1 MDLSGN
7 NAKAVLIAVIGIVVI
22 AAVRL
27 VLELIYDRYERR
39 LQKRDPMAVARHRT
53 TFNFAKRMTVCILG
67 IVVAWSVLSLYD
79 ITSQLAK
86 ALLASSAV
94 LALFAGLAFSTP
106 LSNLGSGL
114 LVSFTQPL
122 RLGDRITVGGETGFV
137 EDMAL
142 IYTTLVT
149 DDARRVFIPNTQ
161 LTTNM
166 IINRTIK
173 DPRRAITGRFPV
185 SIDTPIPEARGV
197 LLGAIADL
205 PGTHAR
211 ARPRHGRRD
220 RRPHRVARGSCLR
233 SDRRGCRR
241 ALERSPRARARG
253 VARARLSRELTG
265 VMSCIATRMSQC
277 KT

>member
-205 PGTHAR
+205 PGTHAEH
-211 ARPRHGRRD
+211 ARVTVGEIGD
-220 RRPHRVARGSCLR
+220 RTVWLEAAAYGPIDADVVELSSDLRERGLVALRERGFLAS
-233 SDRRGCRR
+233 
-241 ALERSPRARARG
+241 
-253 VARARLSRELTG
+253 
-265 VMSCIATRMSQC
+265 
-277 KT
+277 

>member
-7 NAKAVLIAVIGIVVI
+7 NAKAVLITVIGIAVI
-22 AAVRL
+22 AAVRFVLDL
-27 VLELIYDRYERR
+27 VYDRYERR
-39 LQKRDPMAVARHRT
+39 LQQRDPLAVARHRT
-53 TFNFAKRMTVCILG
+53 TFNFARRMTVCILG

-185 SIDTPIPEARGV
+185 SIDTPIPEAREV
-197 LLGAIADL
+197 LLGAIGDL
-205 PGTHAR
+205 PGTHEEHAR
-211 ARPRHGRRD
+211 VIVGEIGD
-220 RRPHRVARGSCLR
+220 RTVWLEAAAYGPLDADVVALSSELRERGLVALR
-233 SDRRGCRR
+233 ERGFL
-241 ALERSPRARARG
+241 AN
-253 VARARLSRELTG
+253 
-265 VMSCIATRMSQC
+265 
-277 KT
+277 

>member
-7 NAKAVLIAVIGIVVI
+7 NAKAVLIAVIGIAVI
-22 AAVRL
+22 AAARF
-27 VLELIYDRYERR
+27 VLELVYDRYERR
-39 LQKRDPMAVARHRT
+39 LRLRDPMAVARHRT

-166 IINRTIK
+166 IVNRTIK

-185 SIDTPIPEARGV
+185 SIDTPIPEARSV

-205 PGTHAR
+205 PGTHAEH
-211 ARPRHGRRD
+211 ARVTVGEIGD
-220 RRPHRVARGSCLR
+220 RTVWLEAAAYGPLDADVVELSSELRERGLVALRERGFLAS
-233 SDRRGCRR
+233 
-241 ALERSPRARARG
+241 
-253 VARARLSRELTG
+253 
-265 VMSCIATRMSQC
+265 
-277 KT
+277 